1 MENNGVKYGL
11 LAGLGV
17 VVYTLVLYLVNDTL
31 IFGWASMLGMVI
43 YIACMYKAGVDERSE
58 NGGFITFKEALK
70 PTFLTYVIG
79 SLIATIFTYLLFTV
93 IDPGLMDLQ
102 NEIAAER
109 IQSMS
114 GMLGEEG
121 VEEALKRLEEQGA
134 MKISDTALGY
144 AMMLIFGFVIAAIIS
159 AIVKKKRPEFA

>member
-17 VVYTLVLYLVNDTL
+17 VVYTLILYLVDDVL
-31 IFGWASMLGMVI
+31 MFGWASMFGIFI
-43 YIACMYKAGVDERSE
+43 YIACMYKAGVDERNQ
-58 NGGFITFKEALK
+58 NGGFLTFKETLK

-93 IDPGLMDLQ
+93 IDPGLIELQ

-121 VEEALKRLEEQGA
+121 VEEALKRLEEQES

-144 AMMLIFGFVIAAIIS
+144 AMMLIIGFVIAAIIS
-159 AIVKKKRPEFA
+159 AIVKKNRPEFA